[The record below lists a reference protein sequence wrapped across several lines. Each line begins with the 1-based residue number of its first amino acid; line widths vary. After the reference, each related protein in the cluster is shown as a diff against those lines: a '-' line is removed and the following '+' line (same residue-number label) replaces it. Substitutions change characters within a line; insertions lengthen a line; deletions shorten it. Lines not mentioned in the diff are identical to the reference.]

1 MWNVSLPECNCL
13 VGKDQGVPFVSE
25 HVTWRMN
32 KTVSDRLCDS
42 EGHGTKLLVDEVIF
56 LHLEL
61 FNDGWGALETGE
73 SPTPE
78 SV

>member
-1 MWNVSLPECNCL
+1 MNDIFIIIHRIGSW
-13 VGKDQGVPFVSE
+13 D
-25 HVTWRMN
+25 TDMN